1 MSGFLQRR
9 INYFSISNNVQ
20 EFILDNDIITAISR
34 DHSPIVISL
43 SKKKQQNNKSSG
55 FENLLTRYCLIRFL
69 EKS

>member
-20 EFILDNDIITAISR
+20 EFILDNDIITTISR
-34 DHSPIVISL
+34 DHSPIVIFL

-55 FENLLTRYCLIRFL
+55 FENLLIRYCLIRFL